1 MIENE
6 VREDVYGNAK
16 GGRLTLRLTHGKVCK
31 LNTHVN
37 LMRVNMATFVTYSD
51 SPGGLLIINKLIINI
66 YLQKYTALYNGR
78 SNPRVLIG
86 L

>member
-16 GGRLTLRLTHGKVCK
+16 GGRLTHGKVCK

-37 LMRVNMATFVTYSD
+37 LMRVNMATLVTYSD

-66 YLQKYTALYNGR
+66 YLQKYTGLHNGR
-78 SNPRVLIG
+78 SNHRVLIG